1 MVCSIH
7 TVGVFYSRV
16 IKNFYRGAGR
26 PRIGKMEF
34 PNWEI
39 LKKVENGEIEI
50 VWGSKITY

>member
-1 MVCSIH
+1 
-7 TVGVFYSRV
+7 
-16 IKNFYRGAGR
+16 
-26 PRIGKMEF
+26 MEF